1 MNDFDKSWN
10 SACRRAGISK
20 KLFHD
25 LRRTAARNMRR
36 AGVSEDVAMKIT
48 GHKTNAMFKRYNI
61 TDENDLREAVL
72 KTQQY
77 LESAPTDRNVVPF
90 AKGASK

>member
-1 MNDFDKSWN
+1 
-10 SACRRAGISK
+10 
-20 KLFHD
+20 
-25 LRRTAARNMRR
+25 
-36 AGVSEDVAMKIT
+36 MKIT

-61 TDENDLREAVL
+61 TDDNDLREAVL

-77 LESAPTDRNVVPF
+77 LDSTPKDRNVLPF